1 MSRTAEQLHLAM
13 HQVEERQSEN
23 FLLKLLGWN
32 IQIGQCEEVARIYT
46 GMPVYTGILAK
57 SPVFRPYFCDFT
69 RIFVIL
75 CRLNALLC
83 CLE

>member
-1 MSRTAEQLHLAM
+1 MLFVFSYGEFDFGHNVIVYFCKSAEGG
-13 HQVEERQSEN
+13 ET
-23 FLLKLLGWN
+23 
-32 IQIGQCEEVARIYT
+32 QCEEVARIYT